1 MCAMQV
7 GNHCLLHACNANGD
21 NVVNLIF
28 STLFKEP
35 SNGVEPQSLFVRAV
49 EVGLHST
56 YMLIPIRQV
65 VDSYNSS
72 MNVNNVATK
81 T

>member
-1 MCAMQV
+1 MQV
-7 GNHCLLHACNANGD
+7 VNHWLLHACSANGD
-21 NVVNLIF
+21 NVANLTF

-35 SNGVEPQSLFVRAV
+35 SNGVQPQSLLLSAV
-49 EVGLHST
+49 EGGLHNT

-72 MNVNNVATK
+72 MNVNNVPTK

>member
-7 GNHCLLHACNANGD
+7 VNHWLLHACNGNGD
-21 NVVNLIF
+21 DVANLTF

-35 SNGVEPQSLFVRAV
+35 SNGVEPKSLLLSAV
-49 EVGLHST
+49 EGGPHNT

-72 MNVNNVATK
+72 MNVNNVTAK